1 MQEEKENPG
10 SLVFVKETEIAFD
23 TPSAK
28 DGFSGEIVLVL
39 PRFLQH
45 RRGQL
50 ILQTDKGIM
59 RKKARGSISHKSKCK
74 CPYQMFSKSKSLI
87 CKTDYIFWP
96 SGVYLET
103 MRSALENESMK
114 FTKVT
119 DYRRKAVCVCVCVC
133 VCARA

>member
-1 MQEEKENPG
+1 
-10 SLVFVKETEIAFD
+10 
-23 TPSAK
+23 
-28 DGFSGEIVLVL
+28 
-39 PRFLQH
+39 
-45 RRGQL
+45 
-50 ILQTDKGIM
+50 M

-87 CKTDYIFWP
+87 CKMDYIFWP
-96 SGVYLET
+96 SGVYLGT

-133 VCARA
+133 VRARLVAQSCLTLCKPMNCSQPGSSVCRIF